1 MKSLQILWILNGWVI
16 LIWLLGFL
24 NLKQHPSGRKGIC
37 DAIPGFEDSWVC
49 TLCSAFHNDEILP
62 TPCPEIK
69 NISML

>member
-37 DAIPGFEDSWVC
+37 DAIPGFEDS
-49 TLCSAFHNDEILP
+49 
-62 TPCPEIK
+62 
-69 NISML
+69 